1 MILWW
6 NKLYYIVKQIFC
18 FRISFCHFLSL
29 FLHKKGIKSK
39 SVPIWKNWQKF
50 SHVLATYPSK
60 ECPINCRLWH
70 RHPHWFW
77 RVTVFSSLQFKN
89 CIKLKNKTTQTY
101 SVNKN
106 KVDQIPIAVSQIAN
120 LAVVKMS
127 FSRFKGWDNF
137 VIDQILTE
145 FQHYNRY
152 NYITHCK

>member
-1 MILWW
+1 MRKNRDSRSGAFIRSKPNGLEPSPWW
-6 NKLYYIVKQIFC
+6 FWITL
-18 FRISFCHFLSL
+18 
-29 FLHKKGIKSK
+29 G
-39 SVPIWKNWQKF
+39 W
-50 SHVLATYPSK
+50 SHGLEPATCPSK
-60 ECPINCRLWH
+60 VCPINCWLWH

-127 FSRFKGWDNF
+127 FSRFKGLDNF
-137 VIDQILTE
+137 IIHQCLTK
-145 FQHYNRY
+145 FQHYH
-152 NYITHCK
+152 NYSVINLLQVSMALVAKKRCH